1 MTYHVRDLGLAL
13 LGRQKIDWAFR
24 EMPVLREIAT
34 RWRTSR
40 PLQGIRVGA
49 CLHVTA
55 ETAVLAIT
63 LKEGGAE
70 VFLCASNP
78 LSTQDDV
85 AAALVQD
92 FGVAVFALRGED
104 RTTYYDHIERVLDAQ
119 PHITMDDGADL
130 TSTAHRRGGATLS
143 GILGGTE
150 ETTTGVIR
158 LRSLAQGGQL
168 AYPVIAVNDADTKH
182 MFDNRY
188 GTGQSTI
195 EGILRATHLLLAG
208 KRFVVVGYG
217 WCGRGIALRAR
228 GMGAR
233 VAVVEVHPVR
243 ALEALMDGH
252 EVMSMSEAA
261 SWGEVFV
268 TATGNVAVIRKEHF
282 LLMKDGAILANAGHF
297 NVEIDIEGLEELSV
311 AKRVVRPM
319 VEEYM
324 LRDGK
329 RLYLLG
335 EGRLV
340 NLACAEGHPSSV
352 MDMSFANQA
361 LSVAYLVQHA
371 SNLEKRVYR
380 VPQEIDEE
388 VARLKLAALG
398 VRLEEMT
405 PRQRAYLASWQ
416 EGT

>member
-1 MTYHVRDLGLAL
+1 MTWRRRSSRTLAL
-13 LGRQKIDWAFR
+13 L
-24 EMPVLREIAT
+24 
-34 RWRTSR
+34 
-40 PLQGIRVGA
+40 
-49 CLHVTA
+49 
-55 ETAVLAIT
+55 
-63 LKEGGAE
+63 
-70 VFLCASNP
+70 FLS
-78 LSTQDDV
+78 
-85 AAALVQD
+85 
-92 FGVAVFALRGED
+92 LRGED
-104 RTTYYDHIERVLDAQ
+104 RATYYDHIERVLDAQ

-130 TSTAHRRGGATLS
+130 TSTAHRRGGTTLS

-158 LRSLAQGGQL
+158 LRSLAQSGQL

-282 LLMKDGAILANAGHF
+282 LLMKDGAVLANAGHF

-311 AKRVVRPM
+311 TKQVVRPM
-319 VEEYM
+319 VEEYT

>member
-158 LRSLAQGGQL
+158 IRSLAQSGQL

-371 SNLEKRVYR
+371 SNLERRVYR

-398 VRLEEMT
+398 VQLEEMT

>member
-1 MTYHVRDLGLAL
+1 MPYHVHDLELAP
-13 LGRQKIDWAFR
+13 LGRQKIEWAQR
-24 EMPVLREIAT
+24 EMPVLGTIAS
-34 RWRTSR
+34 RWSRTR
-40 PLQGIRVGA
+40 PLRGIRVGA

-85 AAALVQD
+85 AASLVQD
-92 FGVAVFALRGED
+92 FGIHVFALRGED
-104 RTTYYDHIERVLDAQ
+104 RDTYYEHIEKVLEAR
-119 PHITMDDGADL
+119 PHVTMDDGADL
-130 TSTAHRRGGATLS
+130 TSTAHRKGEDSLCS
-143 GILGGTE
+143 ILGGTE

-158 LRSLAQGGQL
+158 LRSLAQSGHL
-168 AYPVIAVNDADTKH
+168 AYPIIAVNDADTKH

-195 EGILRATHLLLAG
+195 EGILRATHILLAG

-217 WCGRGIALRAR
+217 WCGRGIALRAK

-243 ALEALMDGH
+243 ALEALMDGN
-252 EVMSMSEAA
+252 EVMSMTEAA
-261 SWGEVFV
+261 MWGEIFV
-268 TATGNVAVIRKEHF
+268 TATGNIAVIREEHF
-282 LLMKDGAILANAGHF
+282 LLMRDGAILANAGHF
-297 NVEIDIEGLEELSV
+297 NVEIDVAALERMSSS
-311 AKRVVRPM
+311 KRVVRPL
-319 VEEYM
+319 VEEYT
-324 LRDGK
+324 LEDGK

-340 NLACAEGHPSSV
+340 NLACAEGHPPSV

-361 LSVAYLVQHA
+361 LSVAYLVEHGA
-371 SNLEKRVYR
+371 HLERKVYK

-398 VRLEEMT
+398 IHLEEMT
-405 PRQRAYLASWQ
+405 PRQREYLRSWQ

>member
-252 EVMSMSEAA
+252 EVMSMSEAT

>member
-40 PLQGIRVGA
+40 PLRGIRVGA

-92 FGVAVFALRGED
+92 FGIAVFALRGED

-130 TSTAHRRGGATLS
+130 ISTAHKRGGATLS

-158 LRSLAQGGQL
+158 LRSLAQSGQL

-282 LLMKDGAILANAGHF
+282 LLMKDGAVLANAGHF

-319 VEEYM
+319 VEEYT

-329 RLYLLG
+329 KLYLLG

-371 SNLEKRVYR
+371 SNLERRVYR

-388 VARLKLAALG
+388 VARLKLSALG
-398 VRLEEMT
+398 VQLEEMT
-405 PRQRAYLASWQ
+405 PRQRAYLTSWQ

>member
-282 LLMKDGAILANAGHF
+282 LLMKDGRFWPMPATLMLKSTSKALKSSAWPSAWFDRWWKNTCCGMARGCTSLGK
-297 NVEIDIEGLEELSV
+297 VGL
-311 AKRVVRPM
+311 
-319 VEEYM
+319 
-324 LRDGK
+324 
-329 RLYLLG
+329 
-335 EGRLV
+335 
-340 NLACAEGHPSSV
+340 
-352 MDMSFANQA
+352 
-361 LSVAYLVQHA
+361 
-371 SNLEKRVYR
+371 
-380 VPQEIDEE
+380 
-388 VARLKLAALG
+388 
-398 VRLEEMT
+398 
-405 PRQRAYLASWQ
+405 
-416 EGT
+416 

>member
-24 EMPVLREIAT
+24 EMPVLREIAA

-92 FGVAVFALRGED
+92 FGIAVFALRGED
-104 RTTYYDHIERVLDAQ
+104 RATYYDHIERVLDAQ

-130 TSTAHRRGGATLS
+130 TSTAHRRGGTTLS

-158 LRSLAQGGQL
+158 LRSLAQSGQL

-282 LLMKDGAILANAGHF
+282 LLMKDGAVLANAGHF

-311 AKRVVRPM
+311 TKQVVRPM
-319 VEEYM
+319 VEEYT

>member
-1 MTYHVRDLGLAL
+1 MEYHVRDLDLAPS
-13 LGRQKIDWAFR
+13 GRQKIEWAQR
-24 EMPVLREIAT
+24 EMPVLSEIAS
-34 RWRTSR
+34 RWLHTR

-55 ETAVLAIT
+55 ETAALAIT
-63 LKEGGAE
+63 LREGGAH

-85 AAALVQD
+85 AASLVRD
-92 FGVAVFALRGED
+92 FGVSVFALRGED
-104 RTTYYDHIERVLDAQ
+104 RDTYYAHIERILEAR
-119 PHITMDDGADL
+119 PHVTVDDGADL
-130 TSTAHRRGGATLS
+130 TSTAHRKGREVLS

-158 LRSLAQGGQL
+158 LRSLAESGNL
-168 AYPVIAVNDADTKH
+168 AYPIIAVNDADTKH

-195 EGILRATHLLLAG
+195 EGILRATHVLLAG

-217 WCGRGIALRAR
+217 WCGRGIALRAK

-243 ALEALMDGH
+243 ALEALMDGN
-252 EVMSMSEAA
+252 EVMSMTEAA
-261 SWGEVFV
+261 LWGDIFV

-282 LLMKDGAILANAGHF
+282 LLMRDGAILANAGHF
-297 NVEIDIEGLEELSV
+297 NVEIDIPALEALSV
-311 AKRVVRPM
+311 AKRTVRPL
-319 VEEYM
+319 VEEYT
-324 LRDGK
+324 LENGK

-340 NLACAEGHPSSV
+340 NLACAEGHPPSV

-361 LSVAYLVQHA
+361 LSVAYLVQNA
-371 SNLEKRVYR
+371 TKLERKVYR

-388 VARLKLAALG
+388 IARLKLTTLG
-398 VRLEEMT
+398 VRIEEMT
-405 PRQRAYLASWQ
+405 PRQKEYLSSWQ

>member
-297 NVEIDIEGLEELSV
+297 NVEIDIEGLEELSM

>member
-1 MTYHVRDLGLAL
+1 MTYSVKDLELAP
-13 LGRQKIDWAFR
+13 LGKQKIEWAWK
-24 EMPVLREIAT
+24 EMPVLTEIAF
-34 RWRTSR
+34 RWRKTR

-55 ETAVLAIT
+55 ETAVLALT
-63 LKEGGAE
+63 LKEGGAQ

-85 AAALVQD
+85 AASLVQD
-92 FGVAVFALRGED
+92 FGVAVFALCGED
-104 RTTYYDHIERVLDAQ
+104 KDTYYEHIEHVLSAR
-119 PHITMDDGADL
+119 PHITVDDGADL
-130 TSTAHRRGGATLS
+130 ISTAHKKGGEILS

-158 LRSLAQGGQL
+158 LRSLAQSRKL

-195 EGILRATHLLLAG
+195 EGILKATHVLLAG
-208 KRFVVVGYG
+208 KRFVVAGYG
-217 WCGRGIALRAR
+217 WCGRGIALRAK

-233 VAVVEVHPVR
+233 VAVVEVHPIR
-243 ALEALMDGH
+243 ALEALMDGN

-261 SWGEVFV
+261 VWGEVFV
-268 TATGNVAVIRKEHF
+268 TATGNRAVIRKEHF

-297 NVEIDIEGLEELSV
+297 NVEIDIPGLEELAV
-311 AKRVVRPM
+311 EKRTVRPL
-319 VEEYM
+319 VEEYT
-324 LRDGK
+324 LRNGK
-329 RLYLLG
+329 KVYLLG

-361 LSVAYLVQHA
+361 LSVEYLVKRA
-371 SNLEKRVYR
+371 PSLEKSVYR

-388 VARLKLAALG
+388 VAHLKLISLG
-398 VRLEEMT
+398 VKLEEMI
-405 PRQRAYLASWQ
+405 PCQREYLTSWQ

>member
-1 MTYHVRDLGLAL
+1 MMYHVRDLELAP
-13 LGRQKIDWAFR
+13 LGRQKIEWAQR
-24 EMPVLREIAT
+24 EMPVLTEIAS
-34 RWRTSR
+34 RWSRTR
-40 PLQGIRVGA
+40 PLQGVRIGA

-63 LKEGGAE
+63 LKEGGAQ

-85 AAALVQD
+85 AASLVQD
-92 FGVAVFALRGED
+92 FGIHVFALRGED
-104 RTTYYDHIERVLDAQ
+104 RSTYYEHIDRVLEAR
-119 PHITMDDGADL
+119 PHVTMDDGADL
-130 TSTAHRRGGATLS
+130 TSTAHRKGKDFCA

-158 LRSLAQGGQL
+158 LRSLEQNGYL
-168 AYPVIAVNDADTKH
+168 AYPIIAVNDADTKH

-195 EGILRATHLLLAG
+195 EGILQATHILLAG

-243 ALEALMDGH
+243 ALEALMDGN
-252 EVMSMSEAA
+252 EVMSMTEAA
-261 SWGEVFV
+261 LWGDIFV
-268 TATGNVAVIRKEHF
+268 TATGNVAVIREEHF
-282 LLMKDGAILANAGHF
+282 LLMRDGAILANAGHF
-297 NVEIDIEGLEELSV
+297 NVEIDIAALESLSV
-311 AKRVVRPM
+311 AKRVVRPL
-319 VEEYM
+319 VEEYT
-324 LRDGK
+324 LGNGK

-340 NLACAEGHPSSV
+340 NLACAEGHPPSV

-361 LSVAYLVQHA
+361 LSVAYLVEHA
-371 SNLEKRVYR
+371 THLEKKVYR

-388 VARLKLAALG
+388 VARLKLLALG
-398 VRLEEMT
+398 IRLEEMT
-405 PRQRAYLASWQ
+405 PRQREYLGSWQ

>member
-104 RTTYYDHIERVLDAQ
+104 RATYYDHIERVLDAQ